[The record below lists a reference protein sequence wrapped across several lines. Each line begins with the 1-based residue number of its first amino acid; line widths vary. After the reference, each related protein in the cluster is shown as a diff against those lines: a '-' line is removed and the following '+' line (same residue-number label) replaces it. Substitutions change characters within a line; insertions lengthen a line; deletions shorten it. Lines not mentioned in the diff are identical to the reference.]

1 MKTLRKYLLRPRV
14 ACVLISAVVLAAVLI
29 VRAQGWL
36 QVPELLVYDHLV
48 KGRTLLESKDDR
60 IVLIGITED
69 DLKTYGYP
77 LSDRE
82 LAKVLRG
89 IDAQKPVVIGM
100 DLYRNLPEPRDKAG
114 FADLDV
120 TLKELKRVLGITR
133 LDYFAG
139 PPSLDEEPD
148 RVATNNLPKDFDGL
162 FRRGL
167 LIGEHKLEEPVPS
180 LSLALTLAYLRE
192 VNVPYDFVLGP
203 DGKEEMRLG
212 RAVIPRLTGNAGG
225 YAGVEPPDYEYL
237 CDFEAPRRFLN
248 VRDLDRQNTP
258 YDYSAGQV
266 LRGEIPEGALTGKI
280 VFLAS
285 VMESIKDSKPTPVDN
300 NLRGVEQHIMM
311 THQLLNAALDGV
323 APISWWP
330 EWAEVLWIAGAALL
344 GGVVGL
350 LLNSPWKVAPTLS
363 LALAG
368 FYFTGSF
375 GFSLRM
381 WIPIAAP
388 MLACAVAATLVTSLV
403 AYLES
408 MERGMM
414 KSIFSRHVSAAVV
427 DALMD
432 SREQFVDGGRL
443 KPQRLVATVLFTDLK
458 GFSTTSERMD
468 PATLMDW
475 MNDYFDGIASR
486 VDMSGGI
493 IDKFIGD
500 AIMGVFG
507 IPVGRKTEAEMDLD
521 AKSAVECALAMRAE
535 LARLNEEWRAEGRP
549 TTAMR
554 IGIHTGSL
562 VLGSVGSKERLEFTV
577 LGDTVNTAA
586 RLEGAGKDVGND
598 TAGTECTILIS
609 DATCQRLHGGYVT
622 RLLGPLSLKGKA
634 DQVIVHSVISSN
646 QQPAEK

>member
-14 ACVLISAVVLAAVLI
+14 ACVLISVVVLAAVLI

-36 QVPELLVYDHLV
+36 QVPELLVYDNLV

-60 IVLIGITED
+60 IVLVGITED
-69 DLKTYGYP
+69 DLKTYGHP

-89 IDAQKPVVIGM
+89 IDAQKPAVIGL

-114 FADLDV
+114 FAELDAA
-120 TLKELKRVLGITR
+120 LKELKRVVGITR

-148 RVATNNLPKDFDGL
+148 RVATNNLPKDFDGV

-167 LIGEHKLEEPVPS
+167 LIGEHKLDEPVPS
-180 LSLALTLAYLRE
+180 LSLAVTLAYLRE
-192 VNVPYDFVLGP
+192 VNVPYDFVAGP
-203 DGKEEMRLG
+203 GGKEVMRLG
-212 RAVIPRLTGNAGG
+212 KTVFPRLTGNAGG
-225 YAGVEPPDYEYL
+225 YVGLEPPDYEYL
-237 CDFEAPRRFLN
+237 CDFEAPRRFRN
-248 VRDLDRQNTP
+248 VRGSDRQNTP
-258 YDYSAGQV
+258 CDYSAGQV

-280 VFLAS
+280 VFLAT

-300 NLRGVEQHIMM
+300 NLRGVEQHTMM
-311 THQLLNAALDGV
+311 THQLLRTALDGV
-323 APISWWP
+323 APMSWWP
-330 EWAEVLWIAGAALL
+330 EWAEVLWIAGAALV
-344 GGVVGL
+344 GGGAGL
-350 LLNSPWKVAPTLS
+350 LLNSPWKIAPALS
-363 LALAG
+363 LLLVVLYFAG
-368 FYFTGSF
+368 VFA
-375 GFSLRM
+375 FSQRV

-388 MLACAVAATLVTSLV
+388 ILACAVAATLVTSLV

-408 MERGMM
+408 MERGLM
-414 KSIFSRHVSAAVV
+414 KSIFSRHVSSAVV

-443 KPQRLVATVLFTDLK
+443 MPQRLVATVLFTDLK
-458 GFSTTSERMD
+458 GFSTTSEKMD

-486 VDMSGGI
+486 VDVFGGI

-521 AKSAVECALAMRAE
+521 AKHAVECALAMRAA
-535 LARLNEEWRAEGRP
+535 LARLNAEWRAEGRP

-554 IGIHTGSL
+554 IGIHTGEL

-586 RLEGAGKDVGND
+586 RLEGAGKDVGED
-598 TAGTECTILIS
+598 AAGTECTILIS
-609 DATCQRLHGGYVT
+609 DATCQRLHGGYDT
-622 RLLGPLSLKGKA
+622 HLIGPLNLKGKA
-634 DQVIVHSVISSN
+634 DQVIVHSVLSSTKE
-646 QQPAEK
+646 PTVI